1 MCLPYLFKSM
11 SDTEIAFV
19 FDKHRGLIETR
30 VPRTDGGASVTV
42 RGVLSASV
50 LQGSGSGGGGGGSF
64 PLDPVP
70 TVGSVLIADA
80 DGNPTTSTDLAV
92 TVTNSYGLTIAS
104 TTGYNKGINITS
116 TTGPNYGLNIIKT
129 GYGTNYGLNIISTNG
144 SYNYGIDIAS
154 TDGINHGIEIT
165 TNDGNNKGI
174 NIISTSGYNY
184 GINIDSL
191 KGPNYGLT
199 ISKTGAGT
207 NQGINITHIAD
218 GVNQGINITSTEAY
232 NLGLD
237 ITSTSGPN
245 RGIDITSTE
254 GNNEGILITSTTGT
268 NGGLTISKTGAG
280 TNYGITISASHG
292 ATNNGLTI
300 TGGSGGVTVDGVN
313 IVPLA
318 INAHYPLVQTAHTT
332 VTRTLALADAQDI
345 VPLSAASNAIA
356 VTIPHTL
363 FGIGGTGRT
372 FECRLRAMSVA
383 GGAITFVGSGGI
395 VITYH
400 GKNPGTTP
408 IVAGDFIRVVVT
420 SATSAD
426 VWVDAVAV

>member
-1 MCLPYLFKSM
+1 MHSM
-11 SDTEIAFV
+11 SNFFQNLPLPKELRDA
-19 FDKHRGLIETR
+19 LNSET
-30 VPRTDGGASVTV
+30 STV
-42 RGVLSASV
+42 D
-50 LQGSGSGGGGGGSF
+50 GSGAPSTGPF
-64 PLDPVP
+64 PLDPIP
-70 TVGSVLIADA
+70 TVGSILVTDA
-80 DGNPTTSTDLAV
+80 SGNPTTSTDHVV
-92 TVTNSYGLTIAS
+92 TVTDELGLRITSPTAYNQGMKITTTSGANYGMKI
-104 TTGYNKGINITS
+104 TTTSGANYGINISKTGAGTNQGITISHTGATGNNNGLDITS
-116 TTGPNYGLNIIKT
+116 TTGANSGITISSTT
-129 GYGTNYGLNIISTNG
+129 GN
-144 SYNYGIDIAS
+144 
-154 TDGINHGIEIT
+154 
-165 TNDGNNKGI
+165 
-174 NIISTSGYNY
+174 
-184 GINIDSL
+184 
-191 KGPNYGLT
+191 NYGLT

-207 NQGINITHIAD
+207 NN
-218 GVNQGINITSTEAY
+218 
-232 NLGLD
+232 
-237 ITSTSGPN
+237 
-245 RGIDITSTE
+245 
-254 GNNEGILITSTTGT
+254 
-268 NGGLTISKTGAG
+268 
-280 TNYGITISASHG
+280 GITISASGG

-318 INAHYPLVQTAHTT
+318 INAHFPLVQTAHTT

-345 VPLSAASNAIA
+345 IPLNAASNAIA

-363 FGIGGTGRT
+363 FASGGTGRA

>member
-1 MCLPYLFKSM
+1 M

-19 FDKHRGLIETR
+19 FDKNLGLVERR
-30 VPRTDGGASVTV
+30 VPRNPDPSAGASVTV

-50 LQGSGSGGGGGGSF
+50 LQGSGSGGGGDSSF
-64 PLDPVP
+64 PLDPIP
-70 TVGSVLIADA
+70 TVGSILVTDA
-80 DGNPTTSTDLAV
+80 SGNPTTSTDHVV
-92 TVTNSYGLTIAS
+92 TVTDEFGLRITSPTAYNQGMKITTTSGANYGMKI
-104 TTGYNKGINITS
+104 TTTSGANYGMKITTTSGANYGINITKTGAGTNYGITISHTGATGNNNGLDITS
-116 TTGPNYGLNIIKT
+116 TTGANSGITISSTT
-129 GYGTNYGLNIISTNG
+129 GN
-144 SYNYGIDIAS
+144 
-154 TDGINHGIEIT
+154 
-165 TNDGNNKGI
+165 
-174 NIISTSGYNY
+174 
-184 GINIDSL
+184 
-191 KGPNYGLT
+191 NYGLT

-207 NQGINITHIAD
+207 NN
-218 GVNQGINITSTEAY
+218 
-232 NLGLD
+232 
-237 ITSTSGPN
+237 
-245 RGIDITSTE
+245 
-254 GNNEGILITSTTGT
+254 
-268 NGGLTISKTGAG
+268 
-280 TNYGITISASHG
+280 GITISASGG

-318 INAHYPLVQTAHTT
+318 INAHFPLVQTAHTT

-345 VPLSAASNAIA
+345 IPLNAASNAIA

-363 FGIGGTGRT
+363 FASGGTGRA
-372 FECRLRAMSVA
+372 FECRLRATSVA

-408 IVAGDFIRVVVT
+408 IVAGDVIRVVVT

>member
-19 FDKHRGLIETR
+19 FDKDLGLVERR
-30 VPRTDGGASVTV
+30 VPRNPDPSAGASVTV

-70 TVGSVLIADA
+70 AVGSVLITDA
-80 DGNPTTSTDLAV
+80 SGNPTTSTDLAV

-104 TTGYNKGINITS
+104 TTGTNQGINIAS
-116 TTGPNYGLNIIKT
+116 TTGP
-129 GYGTNYGLNIISTNG
+129 NYGLNIISTNG

-154 TDGINHGIEIT
+154 TDGINYGIEIT

-191 KGPNYGLT
+191 TGPNYGLT
-199 ISKTGAGT
+199 ISKTGAGK
-207 NQGINITHIAD
+207 NKGINITHIAA
-218 GVNQGINITSTEAY
+218 GV
-232 NLGLD
+232 
-237 ITSTSGPN
+237 
-245 RGIDITSTE
+245 
-254 GNNEGILITSTTGT
+254 
-268 NGGLTISKTGAG
+268 
-280 TNYGITISASHG
+280 NYGITISASGG

-318 INAHYPLVQTAHTT
+318 INAHFPLVQSAHTSAT
-332 VTRTLALADAQDI
+332 KTLALADAQDI
-345 VPLSAASNAIA
+345 IPLSAASNAIE

-363 FGIGGTGRT
+363 FASGGTGRA

-408 IVAGDFIRVVVT
+408 IVAGDVIRVVVT